1 MDLFGAGTLGEKKQN
16 NFIFFDSST
25 SRVVFG
31 GCVDGVPF
39 FDMPSLEKSKLS
51 RELPALFSKYSEK
64 LDFSA
69 VSRIFI
75 GIGPGSFTGIKTG
88 VAFFLGFIY
97 SLGFRNVELMSSF
110 ALAAALAPESGRSK
124 LVLIPFNKGEFFAAL
139 FDSELRPRI
148 VDLFLKPPYDEI
160 NNKFKDFAGTEVDLV
175 SPVECGNEILPDLQK
190 IFRIESC
197 VFDGFALRPGFFSG
211 LPPQKVLDITTEP
224 FLVNHVVAPANLDNS
239 ANLYLDKMEADMTQ
253 ELSKEAILEK
263 LAQLREEHA
272 QLDKLSTELSS
283 KPVFT
288 PQDEIEL
295 NMTRKKKLQK
305 KDMIAYYE
313 AMLKK

>member
-1 MDLFGAGTLGEKKQN
+1 LGEKKQN
-16 NFIFFDSST
+16 NFVFFDSST
-25 SRVVFG
+25 SRIIFG
-31 GCVDGVPF
+31 GCVDGVSF

-51 RELPALFSKYSEK
+51 RELPALFQKYAER

-69 VSRIFI
+69 VSRIFA

-88 VAFFLGFIY
+88 AAFFLGFIY
-97 SLGFRNVELMSSF
+97 SLGFRNVEVMSSF
-110 ALAAALAPESGRSK
+110 ALAAALAPESVRPK
-124 LVLIPFNKGEFFAAL
+124 LVIIPFNKGEFFAAL
-139 FDSELRPRI
+139 YDPELKPMVLDI
-148 VDLFLKPPYDEI
+148 FLKPPYDEI
-160 NNKFKDFAGTEVDLV
+160 ENKFKNFSGLEVDLV
-175 SPVECGNEILPDLQK
+175 SPVVCGEEILPDLKK
-190 IFRIESC
+190 IFRISSC

-239 ANLYLDKMEADMTQ
+239 ANFYLDKMEADMTQ